1 MFAVPAQHK
10 LVRFPLVSLGLTTI
24 LAVILVVA
32 GCDGGDR
39 PAVAGGVSIALDLE
53 DIGLLQPAAVVVDT
67 VADVY
72 LVSNVNGVEGVVDGN
87 GFISR
92 ISPEGEVLDVYWI
105 SSVNTA
111 VALNSPRGMAI
122 RGDSL
127 IVADGEC
134 LRIFHR
140 VTGADEGY
148 NCLDGI
154 GYITD
159 VDFGPDG
166 SVFITDGGYQGT
178 DDGLVPSGSDAVY
191 RIILSDE
198 SRGSTLARSDDLGNP
213 SAIAVG
219 RRGIF
224 VATETTG
231 EIFSL
236 TPSGERSNVF
246 SPSERRVRGI
256 TFLPDGGFVF
266 SSWGDSALYGVSDA
280 GQVSRLVEGL
290 DEPGSPGYDPA
301 RNRLIVPLFGE
312 NRLVFIDLP

>member
-1 MFAVPAQHK
+1 MFTVRQQHGIVRSSLVP
-10 LVRFPLVSLGLTTI
+10 LGLTAILSVI
-24 LAVILVVA
+24 LA
-32 GCDGGDR
+32 
-39 PAVAGGVSIALDLE
+39 AGGCGGTDRASTAGGASISLDLE
-53 DIGLLQPAAVVVDT
+53 DIGLLHPAAIVVDT
-67 VADVY
+67 VSDVY
-72 LVSNVNGVEGVVDGN
+72 LVSNVNGVEGAVDGN

-92 ISPEGEVLDVYWI
+92 ISPEGEVLDIYWI
-105 SSVNTA
+105 SSANTA
-111 VALNSPRGMAI
+111 IALNSPRGMAI

-148 NCLDGI
+148 SCLDGI

-159 VDFGPDG
+159 VDIGPDG
-166 SVFITDGGYQGT
+166 SVFITDGGYEGT
-178 DDGLVPSGSDAVY
+178 DAGLVPSGSDAVY
-191 RIILSDE
+191 RIILADA
-198 SRGSTLARSDDLGNP
+198 SRGSTLARSGDLGNP

-231 EIFSL
+231 EIFRL
-236 TPSGERSNVF
+236 TPSGERTNVF
-246 SPSERRVRGI
+246 SPSDRRLRGI
-256 TFLPDGGFVF
+256 AFLPEGGFVF
-266 SSWGDSALYGVSDA
+266 SSWGESALYGVSDA

-290 DEPGSPGYDPA
+290 PQPGSPGYDPA
-301 RNRLIVPLFGE
+301 RNRVIVPLFGA